1 MNTVNANQHPGPSIR
16 RMAVPPAI
24 DKRQAL
30 AGHFLF
36 RHLGEEELTA
46 LLARAR
52 IEQYK
57 ANAVIFRQAM
67 PGQGLVAV
75 LGGLVKITSQSP
87 AGKEI
92 VLNVIGPGEVFG
104 EMALLDGKPRSA
116 DASAITAC
124 QLLVIDRRDFVP
136 FLEARPALCVR
147 MLVVLCERLRAT
159 SDQVQDLLFLDLRAH
174 LAKTL
179 LRLAEAHGRPT
190 QAGRE
195 ISLKLSQREL
205 GNLVGTSR
213 ESINKQLGEW
223 QAANLITVK
232 TGRVVIRDPAALAR
246 ECEHE

>member
-1 MNTVNANQHPGPSIR
+1 
-16 RMAVPPAI
+16 MAVPQAI

-30 AGHFLF
+30 AAHFLF
-36 RHLGEEELTA
+36 RHLREDELTA

-52 IEQYK
+52 IEQFK
-57 ANAVIFRQAM
+57 ANAVIFRQGT

-75 LGGLVKITSQSP
+75 LAGLVKITSQSP

-92 VLNVIGPGEVFG
+92 VLSVISPGEVFG

-116 DASAITAC
+116 DATSITAC

-136 FLEARPALCVR
+136 FLEARPGVCMR
-147 MLVVLCERLRAT
+147 MLAILCERLRAT
-159 SDQVQDLLFLDLRAH
+159 SGQVQDLLFLDLRAH

-179 LRLAEAHGRPT
+179 LRLAEAHGRPIE
-190 QAGRE
+190 AGRE

-205 GNLVGTSR
+205 GNLVGASR

-223 QAANLITVK
+223 QAANLVAIK
-232 TGRVVIRDPAALAR
+232 TGRVIIRDPAALAR
-246 ECEHE
+246 ECERE